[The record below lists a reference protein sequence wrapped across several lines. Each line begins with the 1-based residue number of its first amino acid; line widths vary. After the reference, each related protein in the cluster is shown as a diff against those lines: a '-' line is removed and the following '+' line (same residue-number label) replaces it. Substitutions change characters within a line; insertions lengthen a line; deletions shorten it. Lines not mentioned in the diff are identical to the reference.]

1 VDEELRL
8 WLAEQLKLDPEADPV
23 FDRLWKMLEMEEHV
37 EAAKQMWVA
46 GDEEEQAAKKDFL
59 TDARS
64 LLPYVEAQV
73 GPARPVKTASKKT
86 SRKELRLDDDYEKE
100 RVEILG
106 EYLAFRGSLHPLVRR
121 FREKVLD
128 GETLTPEQA
137 HALVDSPA
145 ANRFPMSRFEKEG
158 IPVVGHTAR
167 FVEHNVIFKKACMDK
182 FIEYDYIFVDPP
194 GEFFRAHLP
203 VSVAYEDL
211 EYLWFLGYQRT
222 SNNSAYSSVRRGSEY
237 IPIPVY
243 PGSVLDNLRQLS
255 QRLVAEYG
263 RCWDEAQAAWF
274 VLTDEPVAPRAIT
287 ATYHDH
293 GNEHLTHGTITLT
306 VEPWVPSET
315 VVKFYQRLQVDML
328 GRKPRAPERRNL
340 ALFKFMTRQSKELL
354 LDRENQGEAP
364 ALISSRELMERW
376 NRENPD
382 QSYTNESRFRRDFHR
397 GSRALLSPYDKS
409 EIWEPLRLTVP

>member
-1 VDEELRL
+1 MDEELRL
-8 WLAEQLKLDPEADPV
+8 WLAEQFKRDPEADPV
-23 FDRLWKMLEMEEHV
+23 FDKLWKMLETEEHV
-37 EAAKQMWVA
+37 AAAKQMWVA
-46 GDEEEQAAKKDFL
+46 GDEEQAAKKDFL
-59 TDARS
+59 KDARI
-64 LLPYVEAQV
+64 LLPYAEAQV

-86 SRKELRLDDDYEKE
+86 SRKDLLLKDDYEKE
-100 RVEILG
+100 RAEILG
-106 EYLAFRGSLHPLVRR
+106 EYLAFRGMLHPLVRL

-137 HALVDSPA
+137 YALVDSPA
-145 ANRFPMSRFEKEG
+145 ANRFPISRFEKEG
-158 IPVVGHTAR
+158 IPVVGHTAE
-167 FVEHNVIFKKACMDK
+167 FIEHGVILKKTRMDK
-182 FIEYDYIFVDPP
+182 FIEYEYIYVDPP

-211 EYLWFLGYQRT
+211 EYLWFRGYQRT
-222 SNNSAYSSVRRGSEY
+222 SNDSAYSSIRCRSEY
-237 IPIPVY
+237 TSTPVY

-287 ATYHDH
+287 ATYKDH
-293 GNEHLTHGTITLT
+293 GNEHFIHGTITLT

-315 VVKFYQRLQVDML
+315 VVKFYQRLQIDML
-328 GRKPRAPERRNL
+328 ERKPRAPERRNL

-354 LDRENQGEAP
+354 LGWESQGETP
-364 ALISSRELMERW
+364 ALPSSRELMERW

-397 GSRALLSPYDKS
+397 ASRALLSPYNKS
-409 EIWEPLRLTVP
+409 AVLQPLILTVP

>member
-1 VDEELRL
+1 M
-8 WLAEQLKLDPEADPV
+8 DPEADPV
-23 FDRLWKMLEMEEHV
+23 FDKLWKMLEREGHV
-37 EAAKQMWVA
+37 EVAKQMWVA
-46 GDEEEQAAKKDFL
+46 GDEEEQVAKKDFL
-59 TDARS
+59 TDARR
-64 LLPYVEAQV
+64 LVQYVEAQV

-86 SRKELRLDDDYEKE
+86 SRKDLRLDDDYEKE
-100 RVEILG
+100 RAEILG

-145 ANRFPMSRFEKEG
+145 ANRFPMNRFEKEG
-158 IPVVGHTAR
+158 ISVVGHTAR
-167 FVEHNVIFKKACMDK
+167 FHEQGAVFEEPRTDK
-182 FIEYDYIFVDPP
+182 FIVYEYIFVEPL
-194 GEFFRAHLP
+194 GKILRAHLP
-203 VSVAYEDL
+203 ISTAYEDL
-211 EYLWFLGYQRT
+211 EYFWFPGGNPRT
-222 SNNSAYSSVRRGSEY
+222 ATNDGYSSVRRDSEY
-237 IPIPVY
+237 FPTPVY
-243 PGSVLDNLRQLS
+243 PGSVLDDLRHLS
-255 QRLVAEYG
+255 LKLVDEYG

-293 GNEHLTHGTITLT
+293 DSEHLTHGTITLT

-354 LDRENQGEAP
+354 LDRKNQGEAP
-364 ALISSRELMERW
+364 VLLSSRELMERW